1 MPHLPN
7 IATAGSNQVLILA
20 LVIALCSSLFALV
33 GWFIVRT
40 LKQVEDAIQAGKA
53 ETAALRVELA
63 VVKSEL
69 KDYAGLVQH
78 LREEISVLKKA
89 YAALER
95 AFNAMD
101 KWLYGQAARGKVPPP
116 PNFQAVIPE

>member
-7 IATAGSNQVLILA
+7 LASHQELTLA
-20 LVIALCSSLFALV
+20 LVITICSCLFALV

-40 LKQVEDAIQAGKA
+40 LNQVESAIQAGKT
-53 ETAALRVELA
+53 ETALLREELRE
-63 VVKSEL
+63 VKGEL

-78 LREEISVLKKA
+78 LREETTVLKRA

-95 AFNAMD
+95 AFTALD
-101 KWLYGQAARGKVPPP
+101 KWLYGQAMQGKLPPP
-116 PNFQAVIPE
+116 PNFRPVSAEE